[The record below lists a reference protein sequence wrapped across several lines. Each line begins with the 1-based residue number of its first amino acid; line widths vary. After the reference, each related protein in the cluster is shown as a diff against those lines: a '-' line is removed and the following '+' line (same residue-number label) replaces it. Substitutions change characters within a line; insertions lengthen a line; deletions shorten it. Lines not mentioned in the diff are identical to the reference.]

1 MENTSIA
8 SDTSE
13 YNLTFLAPDAFS
25 RPDEA
30 DDGLFYAKDR
40 FVSHLDSLALCT
52 LKRLIGELVIEKN
65 PVILDLMAGWD
76 SHLPEDLR
84 PSRVVGLGLNEREL
98 AENKALDEIVVKDIN
113 LDPELPFGNDFFDV
127 VLNTVSVD
135 YMVHPIEIFKE
146 AGRVLKPGGL
156 FLVSFSNRMF
166 PQKAVKV
173 WREAGEEE
181 RILLVE
187 EFIKAAGRFETPDL
201 FVSKGKPRPK
211 DDKYAHKG
219 IPSDPV
225 YALYADKKGGSGSRR
240 ARGPVELGLFR
251 GPAKE
256 ELERRKRKVR
266 ETLCCPHC
274 GRRLRKWEV
283 PENPFAATW
292 DNDYLYICFNDA
304 CPYYMKGWD
313 YMIREGNS
321 GSYRLMY
328 DPKRDSFCPIPVQTP
343 GSLRESIID

>member
-1 MENTSIA
+1 MENTSVT
-8 SDTSE
+8 SGRSE
-13 YNLTFLAPDAFS
+13 YNLAFLTPDAFS
-25 RPDEA
+25 RLDET

-52 LKRLIGELVIEKN
+52 LKRLIGELIIEKN

-76 SHLPEDLR
+76 SHLPQDLK
-84 PSRVVGLGLNEREL
+84 PSKVVGLGLNEREL
-98 AENKALDEIVVKDIN
+98 AENTALNEIVLKDIN
-113 LDPELPFGNDFFDV
+113 RDPELPFEDDSFDV

-135 YMVHPIEIFKE
+135 YLVHPVEIFKE
-146 AGRVLKPGGL
+146 VSRILKPGGL

-173 WREAGEEE
+173 WRDAGEDE

-187 EFIKAAGRFETPDL
+187 DFFRASGRFENPTL

-211 DDKYAHKG
+211 DDKYARKG
-219 IPSDPV
+219 LPSDPV
-225 YALYADKKGGSGSRR
+225 YALYADKKGERSSTRR
-240 ARGPVELGLFR
+240 KSPVELDLFK
-251 GPAKE
+251 GPGKE
-256 ELERRKRKVR
+256 ELEKRKRAVK

-274 GRRLRKWEV
+274 GRKLRKWEV

-304 CPYYMKGWD
+304 CPYYMNGWD
-313 YMIREGNS
+313 FMIKEGNS

-328 DPKRDSFCPIPVQTP
+328 DPKKDNFCPIPVQTP
-343 GSLRESIID
+343 ASLRESIID

>member
-1 MENTSIA
+1 MENTSLT
-8 SDTSE
+8 SGTSE
-13 YNLTFLAPDAFS
+13 YNLTFLNPDSFS
-25 RPDEA
+25 RLDEG

-40 FVSHLDSLALCT
+40 FVSHLDSLALHT
-52 LKRLIGELVIEKN
+52 VERLISELFIEKN

-76 SHLPEDLR
+76 SHLPEGLE
-84 PSRVVGLGLNEREL
+84 PSKVVGLGLNEREL

-113 LDPELPFGNDFFDV
+113 RDSELPFEEDTFDA

-135 YMVHPIEIFKE
+135 YMVHPVEIFKE
-146 AGRVLKPGGL
+146 VGRILKPGGL

-173 WREAGEEE
+173 WREAGEDE

-187 EFIKAAGRFETPDL
+187 DFFKATGRFENPTL

-211 DDKYAHKG
+211 DDKYAHRG

-225 YALYADKKGGSGSRR
+225 YALYADKKGGSSSNR
-240 ARGPVELGLFR
+240 ANGPIELDLFK
-251 GPAKE
+251 GPGKE
-256 ELERRKRKVR
+256 ELEKRKRTVK

-274 GRRLRKWEV
+274 GDKMRKWAV

-292 DNDYLYICFNDA
+292 DNDYLYVCFNDE
-304 CPYYMKGWD
+304 CPYYMNGWD
-313 YMIREGNS
+313 FMIKEGNS
-321 GSYRLMY
+321 GSFRLMY
-328 DPKRDSFCPIPVQTP
+328 DPKRDTFCPIPVQMP
-343 GSLRESIID
+343 GSLRESIVD